1 MSHIPVFDK
10 LFFQR
15 FATLSA
21 DPLFHVRKVCAA
33 NFGDFSGVVGSEATE
48 QVLLPK
54 FFYLCEDGVWG
65 VRKAC
70 ADVFMPV
77 SCVCSPTVRQSE
89 LSPLFLNLLRDQS
102 RWVRM
107 AAFQALGPFISTF
120 ADPEVTALL
129 RNENGEI
136 VVTDTAALSVR
147 LAKAGEGG
155 EDNRGDEEDEEEGG
169 EDGDEGWRTE
179 GDEMDLSEGESW
191 GEEATSSLGD
201 RESPEELRAQSHLE
215 SWPGFS
221 AFMYWREPVADLP
234 DDLFGDFEGQE
245 VERQVSDGEQ
255 LQENVIKATEEAV
268 DKSDTAEV
276 KTIESKV
283 GADQTKVD
291 NVQAGEEATQN
302 SETAE
307 AEAALE
313 GQLEILGISEESQ
326 NEGKEDGD
334 SISTD
339 KSSSILKAECGKVDD
354 DSKDKVQEQKEKEE
368 EELKDK
374 ELIKDKDI
382 VPGCVRGRWQEIS
395 TEGDSSWDSTSSQ
408 VLGPRLLWS
417 SQEPFR
423 STLDLLSLT
432 EASFCLLPY
441 KGLINETEKG
451 FLLGITEVLLS
462 FSDSDIVACTQ
473 ENLQDQRSADPCL
486 PRGPPETEQCIVPQL
501 LIDHYVSMV
510 DPSRAQTVDNDIAR
524 HSPAMLMALQVSP
537 Q

>member
-1 MSHIPVFDK
+1 M
-10 LFFQR
+10 
-15 FATLSA
+15 
-21 DPLFHVRKVCAA
+21 
-33 NFGDFSGVVGSEATE
+33 VGSEATE

-147 LAKAGEGG
+147 LAKAGDVGE
-155 EDNRGDEEDEEEGG
+155 EDNRGDDDEEEEEG
-169 EDGDEGWRTE
+169 DSDEGWRTE

-201 RESPEELRAQSHLE
+201 RESPEELRAESHLA

-221 AFMYWREPVADLP
+221 AFLYWREPVADIPDELL
-234 DDLFGDFEGQE
+234 DDLVGDQE
-245 VERQVSDGEQ
+245 EKINDEKPIDVIVPAEEEVVEE
-255 LQENVIKATEEAV
+255 T
-268 DKSDTAEV
+268 DKISKVE
-276 KTIESKV
+276 TIETGV
-283 GADQTKVD
+283 EADQCKVD
-291 NVQAGEEATQN
+291 SVQIGVEASN
-302 SETAE
+302 AE

-326 NEGKEDGD
+326 KEGNGDGD
-334 SISTD
+334 STNAD
-339 KSSSILKAECGKVDD
+339 GSSLILKNKEVDD
-354 DSKDKVQEQKEKEE
+354 DVKNKVKEDQE
-368 EELKDK
+368 LN
-374 ELIKDKDI
+374 KDKDV

-408 VLGPRLLWS
+408 VVECKLWS
-417 SQEPFR
+417 KAP
-423 STLDLLSLT
+423 
-432 EASFCLLPY
+432 
-441 KGLINETEKG
+441 LI
-451 FLLGITEVLLS
+451 S
-462 FSDSDIVACTQ
+462 Q

-524 HSPAMLMALQVSP
+524 HSSAMSMPL
-537 Q
+537 